1 MIHRRLAHTI
11 ALFRHEPEISGE
23 YAFAMTTIAP
33 LVSRMKGAVV
43 SGFSIEFNTFTIVGR
58 CPKSGALGI
67 ATSTGEM
74 AVGSRVPFVE
84 TGVGAVATQA
94 LTDPRHGP
102 KGIGMLKQGLSA
114 AAVVER
120 LAASDPHIE
129 ARQIGVVDAQG
140 RTAARTG
147 TENRDWKGH
156 HEGDQFVAMG
166 NRLTSEE
173 TVNSMAAAYRNS
185 IDEALEE
192 RLMLA
197 IEAGRDAGGQHGGQR
212 SAAIKVCDD
221 LEYPIVDL
229 RADDY
234 DDPAA
239 ELRRLFDTYKPR
251 IPYYRVRAADPSIG
265 PFYLWKEKQGL

>member
-1 MIHRRLAHTI
+1 MT
-11 ALFRHEPEISGE
+11 G
-23 YAFAMTTIAP
+23 FA
-33 LVSRMKGAVV
+33 
-43 SGFSIEFNTFTIVGR
+43 IEFNTFTILGR
-58 CPKSGALGI
+58 CPKSGALGV

-74 AVGSRVPFVE
+74 AVGSRVPFVKSA
-84 TGVGAVATQA
+84 VGAVATQA
-94 LTDPRHGP
+94 LTDPRLGP
-102 KGIGMLKQGLSA
+102 KGIDWLEEGVSA
-114 AAVVER
+114 ADVLER
-120 LAASDPHIE
+120 LAASDPYIE

-147 TENRDWKGH
+147 SENRDWKGH
-156 HEGDQFVAMG
+156 YEGDQFIAMG
-166 NRLTSEE
+166 NRLTSRAKVDAMVE
-173 TVNSMAAAYRNS
+173 AYRNNAE
-185 IDEALEE
+185 EALEE

-212 SAAIKVCDD
+212 SAAIKVCED
-221 LEYPIVDL
+221 LDYPIVDI

>member
-1 MIHRRLAHTI
+1 M
-11 ALFRHEPEISGE
+11 
-23 YAFAMTTIAP
+23 
-33 LVSRMKGAVV
+33 
-43 SGFSIEFNTFTIVGR
+43 SGFAIEFNTFTILGR
-58 CPKSGALGI
+58 CPRTGALGV

-74 AVGSRVPFVE
+74 AVGSRVPFVK
-84 TGVGAVATQA
+84 TAVGAVATQA

-102 KGIGMLKQGLSA
+102 KGIELLEEGLSA
-114 AAVVER
+114 SEVLER
-120 LAASDPHIE
+120 LAASDPNIE
-129 ARQIGVVDAQG
+129 TRQIAVVDAQG

-147 TENRDWKGH
+147 SENRDWKGH

-166 NRLTSEE
+166 NRLTSAA
-173 TVNSMAAAYRNS
+173 TVDAMAAAYRDNA
-185 IDEALEE
+185 DETLEE
-192 RLMLA
+192 RLVRA

-212 SAAIKVCDD
+212 SAAIKVCED
-221 LEYPIVDL
+221 LDYPIVDL

>member
-1 MIHRRLAHTI
+1 M
-11 ALFRHEPEISGE
+11 
-23 YAFAMTTIAP
+23 
-33 LVSRMKGAVV
+33 
-43 SGFSIEFNTFTIVGR
+43 SGFAIEFNTFTILGR
-58 CPKSGALGI
+58 CPKSGALGV

-74 AVGSRVPFVE
+74 AVGSRVPFVK
-84 TGVGAVATQA
+84 TAVGAVATQA
-94 LTDPRHGP
+94 LTDPRLGP
-102 KGIGMLKQGLSA
+102 KGIDWLEEGVSA
-114 AAVVER
+114 ADVLER
-120 LAASDPHIE
+120 LAASDPYIE

-147 TENRDWKGH
+147 SENRDWKGH
-156 HEGDQFVAMG
+156 YEGDQFIAMG
-166 NRLTSEE
+166 NRLTSRA
-173 TVNSMAAAYRNS
+173 TVDAMVEAYRNNAE
-185 IDEALEE
+185 EALEE

-212 SAAIKVCDD
+212 SAAIKVCED
-221 LEYPIVDL
+221 LDYPIVDL

-251 IPYYRVRAADPSIG
+251 IPYYRVRAAAPSIG

>member
-1 MIHRRLAHTI
+1 M
-11 ALFRHEPEISGE
+11 
-23 YAFAMTTIAP
+23 
-33 LVSRMKGAVV
+33 
-43 SGFSIEFNTFTIVGR
+43 SGFAIEFNTFTILGR
-58 CPKSGALGI
+58 CPKSGALGV

-74 AVGSRVPFVE
+74 AVGSRVPFVKSA
-84 TGVGAVATQA
+84 VGAVATQA
-94 LTDPRHGP
+94 LTDPRLGP
-102 KGIGMLKQGLSA
+102 KGIDWLEEGVSA
-114 AAVVER
+114 ADVLER
-120 LAASDPHIE
+120 LAASDPYIE

-147 TENRDWKGH
+147 SENRDWKGH
-156 HEGDQFVAMG
+156 YEGDQFIAMG
-166 NRLTSEE
+166 NRLTSRA
-173 TVNSMAAAYRNS
+173 TVDAMVEAYRNNAE
-185 IDEALEE
+185 EALEE

-212 SAAIKVCDD
+212 SAAIKVCED
-221 LEYPIVDL
+221 LDYPIVDL

>member
-1 MIHRRLAHTI
+1 M
-11 ALFRHEPEISGE
+11 
-23 YAFAMTTIAP
+23 
-33 LVSRMKGAVV
+33 
-43 SGFSIEFNTFTIVGR
+43 SGFAIEFNTFTILGR
-58 CPKSGALGI
+58 CPKSGALGV

-74 AVGSRVPFVE
+74 AVGSRVPFVK
-84 TGVGAVATQA
+84 TAVGAVATQA
-94 LTDPRHGP
+94 LTDPRLGP
-102 KGIGMLKQGLSA
+102 KGIDWLEEGVSA
-114 AAVVER
+114 ADVLER
-120 LAASDPHIE
+120 LAASDPYIE

-147 TENRDWKGH
+147 SENRDWKGH
-156 HEGDQFVAMG
+156 YEGDQFIAMG
-166 NRLTSEE
+166 NRLTSRA
-173 TVNSMAAAYRNS
+173 TVDAMVEAYRNNAE
-185 IDEALEE
+185 EALEE

-212 SAAIKVCDD
+212 SAAIKVCED
-221 LEYPIVDL
+221 LDYPIVDL

>member
-1 MIHRRLAHTI
+1 
-11 ALFRHEPEISGE
+11 
-23 YAFAMTTIAP
+23 
-33 LVSRMKGAVV
+33 V
-43 SGFSIEFNTFTIVGR
+43 SGFAIEFNTFTILGR
-58 CPKSGALGI
+58 CPKSGALGV

-74 AVGSRVPFVE
+74 AVGSRVPFVKSA
-84 TGVGAVATQA
+84 VGAVATQA
-94 LTDPRHGP
+94 LTDPRLGP
-102 KGIGMLKQGLSA
+102 KGIDWLEEGVSA
-114 AAVVER
+114 ADVLER
-120 LAASDPHIE
+120 LAASDPYIE

-147 TENRDWKGH
+147 SENRDWKGH
-156 HEGDQFVAMG
+156 YEGDQFIAMG
-166 NRLTSEE
+166 NRLTSRA
-173 TVNSMAAAYRNS
+173 TVDAMVEAYRNNAE
-185 IDEALEE
+185 EALEE

-212 SAAIKVCDD
+212 SAAIKVCED
-221 LEYPIVDL
+221 LDYPIVDL

>member
-1 MIHRRLAHTI
+1 MT
-11 ALFRHEPEISGE
+11 G
-23 YAFAMTTIAP
+23 FA
-33 LVSRMKGAVV
+33 
-43 SGFSIEFNTFTIVGR
+43 IEFNTFTILGR
-58 CPKSGALGI
+58 CPKSGALGV

-74 AVGSRVPFVE
+74 AVGSRVPFVKSA
-84 TGVGAVATQA
+84 VGAVATQA
-94 LTDPRHGP
+94 LTDPRLGP
-102 KGIGMLKQGLSA
+102 KGIDWLEEGVSA
-114 AAVVER
+114 DDVLER
-120 LAASDPHIE
+120 LAASDPYIE

-147 TENRDWKGH
+147 SENRDWKGH
-156 HEGDQFVAMG
+156 YEGDQFIAMG
-166 NRLTSEE
+166 NRLTSRA
-173 TVNSMAAAYRNS
+173 TVDAMVEAYRNNAE
-185 IDEALEE
+185 EALEE

-212 SAAIKVCDD
+212 SAAIKVCED
-221 LEYPIVDL
+221 LDYPIVDL

>member
-1 MIHRRLAHTI
+1 MQST
-11 ALFRHEPEISGE
+11 EGE
-23 YAFAMTTIAP
+23 NVVTGFA
-33 LVSRMKGAVV
+33 
-43 SGFSIEFNTFTIVGR
+43 IEFNTFTILGR
-58 CPKSGALGI
+58 CPKSGALGV

-74 AVGSRVPFVE
+74 AVGSRVPFVK
-84 TGVGAVATQA
+84 TAVGAVATQA
-94 LTDPRHGP
+94 LTDPRLGP
-102 KGIGMLKQGLSA
+102 KGIDWLEEGVSA
-114 AAVVER
+114 ADVLER
-120 LAASDPHIE
+120 LAASDPYIE

-147 TENRDWKGH
+147 SENRDWKGH
-156 HEGDQFVAMG
+156 YEGDQFIAMG
-166 NRLTSEE
+166 NRLTSRA
-173 TVNSMAAAYRNS
+173 TVDAMVEAYRNNAE
-185 IDEALEE
+185 EALEE

-212 SAAIKVCDD
+212 SAAIKVCED
-221 LEYPIVDL
+221 LDYPIVDL

>member
-1 MIHRRLAHTI
+1 MRHLA
-11 ALFRHEPEISGE
+11 
-23 YAFAMTTIAP
+23 
-33 LVSRMKGAVV
+33 
-43 SGFSIEFNTFTIVGR
+43 IEFNTFTILGR
-58 CPKSGALGI
+58 CARTGALGV

-74 AVGSRVPFVE
+74 AVGSRVPFVK

-102 KGIGMLKQGLSA
+102 IGLSLLGEGHA
-114 AAVVER
+114 PESVVEQ

-129 ARQIGVVDAQG
+129 ARQIAVVDAQG

-147 TENRDWKGH
+147 SENRDWKGH
-156 HEGDQFVAMG
+156 HEGDGFVAMG
-166 NRLTSEE
+166 NRLTSAA
-173 TVNSMAAAYRNS
+173 TVEAMVASFTSSAG
-185 IDEALEE
+185 EALEE
-192 RLMLA
+192 RLVRA

-212 SAAIKVCDD
+212 SAAIKVCDELD
-221 LEYPIVDL
+221 YPIVDL

-239 ELRRLFDTYKPR
+239 ELRRLFDTYAPR

>member
-1 MIHRRLAHTI
+1 MT
-11 ALFRHEPEISGE
+11 G
-23 YAFAMTTIAP
+23 FA
-33 LVSRMKGAVV
+33 
-43 SGFSIEFNTFTIVGR
+43 IEFNTFTILGR
-58 CPKSGALGI
+58 CPKSGALGV

-74 AVGSRVPFVE
+74 AVGSRVPFVK
-84 TGVGAVATQA
+84 TAVGAVATQA
-94 LTDPRHGP
+94 LTDPRLGP
-102 KGIGMLKQGLSA
+102 KGIDWLEEGVSA
-114 AAVVER
+114 ADVLER
-120 LAASDPHIE
+120 LAASDPYIE

-147 TENRDWKGH
+147 SENRDWKGH
-156 HEGDQFVAMG
+156 YEGDQFIAMG
-166 NRLTSEE
+166 NRLTSRA
-173 TVNSMAAAYRNS
+173 TVDAMADAYRNNAE
-185 IDEALEE
+185 EALEE

-212 SAAIKVCDD
+212 SAAIKVCED
-221 LEYPIVDL
+221 LDYPIVDL

>member
-1 MIHRRLAHTI
+1 MT
-11 ALFRHEPEISGE
+11 G
-23 YAFAMTTIAP
+23 FA
-33 LVSRMKGAVV
+33 
-43 SGFSIEFNTFTIVGR
+43 IEFNTFTILGR
-58 CPKSGALGI
+58 CPKSGALGV

-74 AVGSRVPFVE
+74 AVGSRVPFVKSA
-84 TGVGAVATQA
+84 VGAVATQA
-94 LTDPRHGP
+94 LTDPRLGP
-102 KGIGMLKQGLSA
+102 KGIDWLEEGVSA
-114 AAVVER
+114 ADVLER
-120 LAASDPHIE
+120 LAVSDAYIE

-147 TENRDWKGH
+147 SENRDWKGH
-156 HEGDQFVAMG
+156 YEGDQFIAMG
-166 NRLTSEE
+166 SRLTSRA
-173 TVNSMAAAYRNS
+173 TVDAMVEAYRNNAE
-185 IDEALEE
+185 EALEE

-212 SAAIKVCDD
+212 SAAIKVCED
-221 LEYPIVDL
+221 LDYPIVDL

-239 ELRRLFDTYKPR
+239 ELLRLFDTYKPR

>member
-1 MIHRRLAHTI
+1 MR
-11 ALFRHEPEISGE
+11 E
-23 YAFAMTTIAP
+23 FA
-33 LVSRMKGAVV
+33 
-43 SGFSIEFNTFTIVGR
+43 IEFNTFTILGR
-58 CPKSGALGI
+58 CSRSGALGV

-74 AVGSRVPFVE
+74 AVGSRVPFVK

-102 KGIGMLKQGLSA
+102 KGIALLEDGLPA
-114 AAVVER
+114 AEVLEK

-129 ARQIGVVDAQG
+129 ARQIAVVDAEG

-147 TENRDWKGH
+147 SENRDWKGH
-156 HEGDQFVAMG
+156 HEGDGFVAMG
-166 NRLTSEE
+166 NRLTSAA
-173 TVNSMAAAYRNS
+173 TV
-185 IDEALEE
+185 EAMVESFLSSADVAIEE
-192 RLMLA
+192 RLVRA

-221 LEYPIVDL
+221 LDYPIVDL

-239 ELRRLFDTYKPR
+239 ELRRLFDTYAPR

-265 PFYLWKEKQGL
+265 PFYLWKEAQGL

>member
-1 MIHRRLAHTI
+1 M
-11 ALFRHEPEISGE
+11 
-23 YAFAMTTIAP
+23 
-33 LVSRMKGAVV
+33 
-43 SGFSIEFNTFTIVGR
+43 SGFAIEFNTFTILGR
-58 CPKSGALGI
+58 CPRSGALGV

-74 AVGSRVPFVE
+74 AVGSRVPFVK
-84 TGVGAVATQA
+84 TAIGAVATQA

-102 KGIGMLKQGLSA
+102 KGIDLLEEGLSA
-114 AAVVER
+114 GEVLER
-120 LAASDPHIE
+120 LAASDPNIE
-129 ARQIGVVDAQG
+129 TRQIAVVDAQG

-147 TENRDWKGH
+147 SENRDWKGH

-166 NRLTSEE
+166 NRLTSAA
-173 TVNSMAAAYRNS
+173 TVDAMAEAYRDS
-185 IDEALEE
+185 ADEALEE
-192 RLMLA
+192 RLVRA

-221 LEYPIVDL
+221 LDYPIVDL

>member
-1 MIHRRLAHTI
+1 
-11 ALFRHEPEISGE
+11 
-23 YAFAMTTIAP
+23 MTTIAI
-33 LVSRMKGAVV
+33 LVSRMKECVV
-43 SGFSIEFNTFTIVGR
+43 SGFSIEFNTFTILGR
-58 CPKSGALGI
+58 CPKTGALGV

-74 AVGSRVPFVE
+74 AVGSRVPFVK

-102 KGIGMLKQGLSA
+102 KGLTMLEDGLSA
-114 AAVVER
+114 ADTLEKLV
-120 LAASDPHIE
+120 ASDPHIE
-129 ARQIGVVDAQG
+129 TRQIGVVDAQG
-140 RTAARTG
+140 RTAVRTG
-147 TENRDWKGH
+147 SENRDWKGH
-156 HEGDQFVAMG
+156 HEGDQFIAMG
-166 NRLTSEE
+166 NRLTSEA
-173 TVNSMAAAYRNS
+173 TVTAMAEAYS
-185 IDEALEE
+185 ASTKEALED

>member
-1 MIHRRLAHTI
+1 MT
-11 ALFRHEPEISGE
+11 G
-23 YAFAMTTIAP
+23 FA
-33 LVSRMKGAVV
+33 
-43 SGFSIEFNTFTIVGR
+43 IEFNTFTILGR
-58 CPKSGALGI
+58 CPKSGALGV

-74 AVGSRVPFVE
+74 AVGSRVPFVKSA
-84 TGVGAVATQA
+84 VGAVATQA
-94 LTDPRHGP
+94 LTDPRLGP
-102 KGIGMLKQGLSA
+102 KGIDWLEEGVSA
-114 AAVVER
+114 ADVLER
-120 LAASDPHIE
+120 LAASDPYIE

-147 TENRDWKGH
+147 SENRDWKGH
-156 HEGDQFVAMG
+156 YEGDQFIAMG
-166 NRLTSEE
+166 NRLTSSA
-173 TVNSMAAAYRNS
+173 TVDAMVEAYRNNAE
-185 IDEALEE
+185 EALEE

-212 SAAIKVCDD
+212 SAAIKVCED
-221 LEYPIVDL
+221 LDYPIVDL

>member
-1 MIHRRLAHTI
+1 M
-11 ALFRHEPEISGE
+11 
-23 YAFAMTTIAP
+23 
-33 LVSRMKGAVV
+33 
-43 SGFSIEFNTFTIVGR
+43 SGFAIEFNTFTILGR
-58 CPKSGALGI
+58 CPRSGALGV

-74 AVGSRVPFVE
+74 AVGSRVPFVK
-84 TGVGAVATQA
+84 TAIGAVATQA

-102 KGIGMLKQGLSA
+102 KGIGLLEEGLSA
-114 AAVVER
+114 GEVLER
-120 LAASDPHIE
+120 LAASDPNIE
-129 ARQIGVVDAQG
+129 TRQIAVVDAQG

-147 TENRDWKGH
+147 SENRDWKGH

-166 NRLTSEE
+166 NRLTSAA
-173 TVNSMAAAYRNS
+173 TVDAMAAAYRDS
-185 IDEALEE
+185 ADEALEE
-192 RLMLA
+192 RLVRA

-221 LEYPIVDL
+221 LDYPIVDL

>member
-1 MIHRRLAHTI
+1 VT
-11 ALFRHEPEISGE
+11 G
-23 YAFAMTTIAP
+23 FA
-33 LVSRMKGAVV
+33 
-43 SGFSIEFNTFTIVGR
+43 IEFNTFTILGR
-58 CPKSGALGI
+58 CPKSGALGV

-74 AVGSRVPFVE
+74 AVGSRVPFVKSA
-84 TGVGAVATQA
+84 VGAVATQA
-94 LTDPRHGP
+94 LTDPRLGP
-102 KGIGMLKQGLSA
+102 KGIDWLEEGVSA
-114 AAVVER
+114 ADVLER
-120 LAASDPHIE
+120 LAASDPYIE

-147 TENRDWKGH
+147 SENRDWKGH
-156 HEGDQFVAMG
+156 YEGDQFIAMG
-166 NRLTSEE
+166 NRLTSSA
-173 TVNSMAAAYRNS
+173 TVDAMVEAYRNNAE
-185 IDEALEE
+185 EALEE

-212 SAAIKVCDD
+212 SAAIKVCED
-221 LEYPIVDL
+221 LDYPIVDL

>member
-1 MIHRRLAHTI
+1 MT
-11 ALFRHEPEISGE
+11 G
-23 YAFAMTTIAP
+23 FA
-33 LVSRMKGAVV
+33 
-43 SGFSIEFNTFTIVGR
+43 IEFNTFTILGR
-58 CPKSGALGI
+58 CPKSGALGV

-74 AVGSRVPFVE
+74 AVGSRVPFVKSA
-84 TGVGAVATQA
+84 VGAVATQA
-94 LTDPRHGP
+94 LTDPRLGP
-102 KGIGMLKQGLSA
+102 KGIDWLEEGASA
-114 AAVVER
+114 AEVLER
-120 LAASDPHIE
+120 LAASDPYIE

-147 TENRDWKGH
+147 SENRDWKGH
-156 HEGDQFVAMG
+156 YEGDQFIAMG
-166 NRLTSEE
+166 NRLTSRA
-173 TVNSMAAAYRNS
+173 TVDAMADAYRNNAE
-185 IDEALEE
+185 EALEE

-212 SAAIKVCDD
+212 SAAIKVCED
-221 LEYPIVDL
+221 LDYPIVDL

>member
-1 MIHRRLAHTI
+1 MT
-11 ALFRHEPEISGE
+11 G
-23 YAFAMTTIAP
+23 FA
-33 LVSRMKGAVV
+33 
-43 SGFSIEFNTFTIVGR
+43 IEFNTFTILGR
-58 CPKSGALGI
+58 CPKSGALGV

-74 AVGSRVPFVE
+74 AVGSRVPFVKSA
-84 TGVGAVATQA
+84 VGAVATQA
-94 LTDPRHGP
+94 LTDPRLGP
-102 KGIGMLKQGLSA
+102 KGIDWLEEGVSA
-114 AAVVER
+114 ADVLER
-120 LAASDPHIE
+120 LAASDPYIE

-140 RTAARTG
+140 RTAVRTG
-147 TENRDWKGH
+147 SENRDWKGH
-156 HEGDQFVAMG
+156 YEGEQFIAMG
-166 NRLTSEE
+166 NRLTSRA
-173 TVNSMAAAYRNS
+173 TVDAMADAYRNNAE
-185 IDEALEE
+185 EALEE

-212 SAAIKVCDD
+212 SAAIKVCED
-221 LEYPIVDL
+221 LDYPIVDL